1 MRNNLFHCLYFTIL
15 KYRIYSLPVKWL
27 SGNTILLMKLK
38 YNKKDDV
45 LMIELNK
52 EQIDYAEQSGD
63 LIVHFSPKRE
73 AVLLEILDAS
83 QFLRDTTKMLPKSV
97 REEISSTSTSITHRI
112 K

>member
-1 MRNNLFHCLYFTIL
+1 
-15 KYRIYSLPVKWL
+15 
-27 SGNTILLMKLK
+27 MKLK
-38 YNKKDDV
+38 YSKEDDV

-52 EQIDYAEQSGD
+52 KPIDYAEQSGD

-83 QFLRDTTKMLPKSV
+83 QFLKRAAKTFPRKVAEDIL
-97 REEISSTSTSITHRI
+97 STPAVAHRV